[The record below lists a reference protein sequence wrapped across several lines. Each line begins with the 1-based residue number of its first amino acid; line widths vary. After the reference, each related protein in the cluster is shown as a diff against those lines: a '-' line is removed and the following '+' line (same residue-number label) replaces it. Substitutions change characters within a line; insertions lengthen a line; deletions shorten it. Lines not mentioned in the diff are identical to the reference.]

1 MFPHTICL
9 RSLLSLLIMTQTPHL
24 NALSHGNCWTASSIV
39 LTAIGT
45 ILCILEE
52 RWYHRKPR
60 QQGAIYKGFVWDL
73 YEYKNKDA
81 NFGRITRN
89 KLKLTDLK
97 SCVFVSLCLC
107 EISADFDEFSTSPSL
122 RAETVLA
129 NRWLFSSSFLICL
142 TQNASKQFRV
152 IDKYKWKNLPQNQWR
167 HSLQNVRNGAWSS
180 SNNENFHSGSTVCN
194 PDYPACTGF
203 AKGLYWIK

>member
-81 NFGRITRN
+81 NFRRITRN

-97 SCVFVSLCLC
+97 YCVFVFLCLRN
-107 EISADFDEFSTSPSL
+107 FSRFWWVFYLSIAPGWNS
-122 RAETVLA
+122 
-129 NRWLFSSSFLICL
+129 
-142 TQNASKQFRV
+142 ASKSV
-152 IDKYKWKNLPQNQWR
+152 IVFLEFLNLSDSKCFQTIQSDKYKWKNLPQNQWR